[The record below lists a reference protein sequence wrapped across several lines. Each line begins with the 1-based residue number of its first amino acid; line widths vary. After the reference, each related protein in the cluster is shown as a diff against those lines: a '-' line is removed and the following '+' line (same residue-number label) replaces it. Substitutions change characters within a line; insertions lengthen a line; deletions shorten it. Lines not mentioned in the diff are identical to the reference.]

1 MITTS
6 DNPQAY
12 RKDKVN
18 EINEFI
24 DKMPTED
31 ENLKE
36 KTRRWLFKNLL
47 QDPLIQEAQK
57 ERRLDRMTSLTPE
70 KLERMNQL
78 FLQEEFENAKEKAQA
93 FVYET
98 EEEYDARVNQTIA
111 KMEEQFEKKKENLS
125 ESELKLIQGYGDV
138 EYWKIVKYKEQA
150 RKNKE
155 YINDPNLQKCLIEIE
170 NPIQRF
176 FSVTETHTQN
186 NTKKYR
192 ETIMSLPSAYKW
204 GNESV
209 KYKNLFSKEND
220 KEDDEYGSRDVSRSV
235 VARWYLQ
242 VDPIGKTITL
252 ISDNKYNIPYDISHV
267 SYLLEK
273 KFPWY
278 AIDTVKIPERN
289 HNNYRGI
296 LNPNQYFENA
306 VCDGSLKDY
315 ELLWNYLKMADSS
328 LIKDTRGYAFWDFT
342 YNLFSEAYVN
352 VLEKSLSNDP
362 DWKEL
367 LKLKEKSINEIKEEY
382 PSECKDFEAK
392 VRNIEIKYQNSI
404 NAGDYTR
411 ALIIDKAKSLN
422 KTNDIK
428 LIDVFNECMN
438 IATEKYGR
446 GKIG

>member
-1 MITTS
+1 MKTTS
-6 DNPQAY
+6 NNPQAY

-57 ERRLDRMTSLTPE
+57 ERKLDRMTSLTPE

-98 EEEYDARVNQTIA
+98 EEEYDARVNKTIA
-111 KMEEQFEKKKENLS
+111 EMEEEFEKKKENLS
-125 ESELKLIQGYGDV
+125 ESELKLLQGYGDI
-138 EYWKIVKYKEQA
+138 EYWKIMRYKEQA
-150 RKNKE
+150 SGKE
-155 YINDPNLQKCLIEIE
+155 TYISGKETHIDEPDLKRNIIEIK
-170 NPIQRF
+170 NPIQKWFYVYQAYLDRQYANF
-176 FSVTETHTQN
+176 
-186 NTKKYR
+186 
-192 ETIMSLPSAYKW
+192 IISLPSISNSKW
-204 GNESV
+204 DYEDLFFKNEDNSDI
-209 KYKNLFSKEND
+209 LFRERWF
-220 KEDDEYGSRDVSRSV
+220 G
-235 VARWYLQ
+235 WYLQ
-242 VDPIGKTITL
+242 VDPIKKTIT
-252 ISDNKYNIPYDISHV
+252 IIKKSDLSFPDPSE
-267 SYLLEK
+267 YLLEK

-278 AIDTVKIPERN
+278 AIDIVKIPERN
-289 HNNYRGI
+289 YNNYNYKGL

-328 LIKDTRGYAFWDFT
+328 LIKDTLGYAFWDFT

-362 DWKEL
+362 EWKEL

-382 PSECKDFEAK
+382 PSECKDFKAK
-392 VRNIEIKYQNSI
+392 VGDIENKYQNSI
-404 NAGDYTR
+404 GGDSDYAN

-438 IATEKYGR
+438 VATEKYGK